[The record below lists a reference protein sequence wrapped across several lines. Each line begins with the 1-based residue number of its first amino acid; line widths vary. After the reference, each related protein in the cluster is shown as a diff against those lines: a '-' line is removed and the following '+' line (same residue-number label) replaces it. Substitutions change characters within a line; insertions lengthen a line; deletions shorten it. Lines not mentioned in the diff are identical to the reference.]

1 METSMAHDTILR
13 FKKTLRLIPKRE
25 RRKWLEAKLKC
36 PEQPKVR
43 IGTKVPFNKF
53 EYQFKRFDNEKSYG

>member
-1 METSMAHDTILR
+1 MKIIKLR
-13 FKKTLRLIPKRE
+13 KALRGIPKNL
-25 RRKWLEAKLKC
+25 RRNWLAAKMSC
-36 PEQPKVR
+36 PDIPRVK